1 DQDPRDR
8 SRGARGGL
16 RAGLVRRCRSRRH
29 RRGAWRLA
37 RHACRRHGGGSQG
50 DAGARRP
57 RRTDPCRH
65 WALYRPALLRS
76 RRGIFREFYRHRS
89 RERSLFRPRV
99 APRPFPV
106 RSAGLYRAALA
117 AARARGGRARAAR
130 HGGRRGAVLQLSPRL
145 PAGRAGLWAW
155 SRCHRTDRLERRALS
170 RAVRRVLLVRS
181 PGHLRA
187 DVMRVPHRSRR
198 PLRGPSA
205 LAVPVLAVAVTVS
218 ACQPLPHPFADDRP
232 PASLL
237 RVRDSAAISI
247 APVKTWETG
256 ADAVIAR
263 LAEAS
268 AAEIAPLL
276 ADESPP
282 GAEAV
287 AGLAEAPGGKAEAV
301 APRAEAAAAKTNEAG
316 RTRIAI
322 RPLSGAP
329 GDGAKSLANA
339 IATVLKRQD
348 LTVIDNANAKADVI
362 LDGQVTVATVKPD
375 KQ

>member
-1 DQDPRDR
+1 
-8 SRGARGGL
+8 
-16 RAGLVRRCRSRRH
+16 
-29 RRGAWRLA
+29 
-37 RHACRRHGGGSQG
+37 
-50 DAGARRP
+50 
-57 RRTDPCRH
+57 
-65 WALYRPALLRS
+65 
-76 RRGIFREFYRHRS
+76 
-89 RERSLFRPRV
+89 
-99 APRPFPV
+99 
-106 RSAGLYRAALA
+106 
-117 AARARGGRARAAR
+117 
-130 HGGRRGAVLQLSPRL
+130 
-145 PAGRAGLWAW
+145 
-155 SRCHRTDRLERRALS
+155 
-170 RAVRRVLLVRS
+170 
-181 PGHLRA
+181 
-187 DVMRVPHRSRR
+187 
-198 PLRGPSA
+198 
-205 LAVPVLAVAVTVS
+205 VLAVVVTVS

-237 RVRDSAAISI
+237 RVRDSAGISI
-247 APVKTWETG
+247 APIEGGPPAAASKLGAAVASALVKHDIPASDRTTNLTSYLLYGRLEAQRPRSGQETVAAHWQLQDASGRLVGERTTRLEAPVKTWETG

-276 ADESPP
+276 ADEPPP
-282 GAEAV
+282 GAEEV

-375 KQ
+375 KQHVKIVWHVRRADGVEVGTVGQENDVPKGMLDGPWGDVAYSVAIAGADGLMQVIARAGPERKS

>member
-1 DQDPRDR
+1 
-8 SRGARGGL
+8 
-16 RAGLVRRCRSRRH
+16 
-29 RRGAWRLA
+29 
-37 RHACRRHGGGSQG
+37 
-50 DAGARRP
+50 
-57 RRTDPCRH
+57 
-65 WALYRPALLRS
+65 
-76 RRGIFREFYRHRS
+76 
-89 RERSLFRPRV
+89 
-99 APRPFPV
+99 
-106 RSAGLYRAALA
+106 
-117 AARARGGRARAAR
+117 
-130 HGGRRGAVLQLSPRL
+130 
-145 PAGRAGLWAW
+145 
-155 SRCHRTDRLERRALS
+155 
-170 RAVRRVLLVRS
+170 
-181 PGHLRA
+181 
-187 DVMRVPHRSRR
+187 M
-198 PLRGPSA
+198 
-205 LAVPVLAVAVTVS
+205 LAVVVTVS

-237 RVRDSAAISI
+237 RVRDSAGISI
-247 APVKTWETG
+247 APIEGGPPAAASKLGAAVASALVKHDIPASDRTTNLTSYLLYGRLEAQRPRSGQETVAAHWQLQDASGRLVGERTTRLEAPVKTWETG

-375 KQ
+375 KQHVKIVWHVRRADGVEVGTVGQENDVPKGMLDGPWGDVAYSVAIAGADGLMQVIARAGPERKS

>member
-1 DQDPRDR
+1 
-8 SRGARGGL
+8 
-16 RAGLVRRCRSRRH
+16 
-29 RRGAWRLA
+29 
-37 RHACRRHGGGSQG
+37 
-50 DAGARRP
+50 
-57 RRTDPCRH
+57 
-65 WALYRPALLRS
+65 
-76 RRGIFREFYRHRS
+76 
-89 RERSLFRPRV
+89 
-99 APRPFPV
+99 
-106 RSAGLYRAALA
+106 
-117 AARARGGRARAAR
+117 
-130 HGGRRGAVLQLSPRL
+130 
-145 PAGRAGLWAW
+145 
-155 SRCHRTDRLERRALS
+155 
-170 RAVRRVLLVRS
+170 
-181 PGHLRA
+181 
-187 DVMRVPHRSRR
+187 MRVPHRSRR
-198 PLRGPSA
+198 PLRAPSA
-205 LAVPVLAVAVTVS
+205 LAVPVLAVVVTVS

-237 RVRDSAAISI
+237 RVRDSAGISI
-247 APVKTWETG
+247 APIEGGPPAAASKLGAAVASALVKHDIPASDRTTNLTSYLLYGRLEAQRPRSGQETVAAHWQLQDASGRLVGERSTRLEAPVKTWETG

-276 ADESPP
+276 ADEPP
-282 GAEAV
+282 LGAEAV

-375 KQ
+375 KQHVKIVWHVRRADGVEVGTVGQENDVPKGMLDGPWGDVAYSVAIAGADGLMQVIARAGPERKS

>member
-1 DQDPRDR
+1 
-8 SRGARGGL
+8 
-16 RAGLVRRCRSRRH
+16 
-29 RRGAWRLA
+29 
-37 RHACRRHGGGSQG
+37 
-50 DAGARRP
+50 
-57 RRTDPCRH
+57 
-65 WALYRPALLRS
+65 
-76 RRGIFREFYRHRS
+76 
-89 RERSLFRPRV
+89 
-99 APRPFPV
+99 
-106 RSAGLYRAALA
+106 
-117 AARARGGRARAAR
+117 
-130 HGGRRGAVLQLSPRL
+130 
-145 PAGRAGLWAW
+145 
-155 SRCHRTDRLERRALS
+155 
-170 RAVRRVLLVRS
+170 
-181 PGHLRA
+181 
-187 DVMRVPHRSRR
+187 MRVPHRSRR
-198 PLRGPSA
+198 RLRAPSA
-205 LAVPVLAVAVTVS
+205 LAVPVLAVVVTVS

-237 RVRDSAAISI
+237 RVRDSAGISI
-247 APVKTWETG
+247 APIEGGPPAAASKLGAAVASALVKHDIPASDRTTNLTSYLLYGRLEAQRPRSGQETVAAHWQLQDASGRLVGERTTRLEAPVKTWETG

-276 ADESPP
+276 ADEPPP

-287 AGLAEAPGGKAEAV
+287 AGLAEAPVGKTEAV

-375 KQ
+375 KQHVKIVWHVRRADGVEVGTVGQENDVPKGMLDGPWGDVAYSVAIAGADGLMQVIARAGPERKS

>member
-1 DQDPRDR
+1 
-8 SRGARGGL
+8 
-16 RAGLVRRCRSRRH
+16 
-29 RRGAWRLA
+29 
-37 RHACRRHGGGSQG
+37 
-50 DAGARRP
+50 
-57 RRTDPCRH
+57 
-65 WALYRPALLRS
+65 
-76 RRGIFREFYRHRS
+76 
-89 RERSLFRPRV
+89 
-99 APRPFPV
+99 
-106 RSAGLYRAALA
+106 
-117 AARARGGRARAAR
+117 
-130 HGGRRGAVLQLSPRL
+130 
-145 PAGRAGLWAW
+145 
-155 SRCHRTDRLERRALS
+155 
-170 RAVRRVLLVRS
+170 
-181 PGHLRA
+181 
-187 DVMRVPHRSRR
+187 
-198 PLRGPSA
+198 
-205 LAVPVLAVAVTVS
+205 VLAIVVTVS

-237 RVRDSAAISI
+237 RVRDSAGISI
-247 APVKTWETG
+247 APIEGGPPAAASKLGAAVASALVKHDIPASDRTTNLTSYLLYGRLEAQRPRSGQETVAAHWQLQDASGRLVGERTTRLEAPVKTWETG

-276 ADESPP
+276 ADEPPP

-375 KQ
+375 KQHVKIVWHVRRADGVEVGTVGQENDVPKGMLDGAWGDVAYSVAIAGADGLMQVIARAGPERKS

>member
-1 DQDPRDR
+1 
-8 SRGARGGL
+8 
-16 RAGLVRRCRSRRH
+16 
-29 RRGAWRLA
+29 
-37 RHACRRHGGGSQG
+37 
-50 DAGARRP
+50 
-57 RRTDPCRH
+57 
-65 WALYRPALLRS
+65 
-76 RRGIFREFYRHRS
+76 
-89 RERSLFRPRV
+89 
-99 APRPFPV
+99 
-106 RSAGLYRAALA
+106 
-117 AARARGGRARAAR
+117 
-130 HGGRRGAVLQLSPRL
+130 
-145 PAGRAGLWAW
+145 
-155 SRCHRTDRLERRALS
+155 
-170 RAVRRVLLVRS
+170 
-181 PGHLRA
+181 
-187 DVMRVPHRSRR
+187 M
-198 PLRGPSA
+198 
-205 LAVPVLAVAVTVS
+205 LAVVVTVS

-237 RVRDSAAISI
+237 RVRDSAGISI
-247 APVKTWETG
+247 APIEGGPPAAASKLGAAVASALVKHDIPASDRTTNLTSYLLYGRLEAQRPRSGQETVAAHWQLQDASGRLVGERTTRLEAPVKTWETG

-276 ADESPP
+276 ADEPPP

-301 APRAEAAAAKTNEAG
+301 APRAEAAAVKTDEAG
-316 RTRIAI
+316 RMRVAV

-375 KQ
+375 KQHVKIVWHVRRADGVEVGTVGQENDVPKGMLDGPWGDVAYSVAIAGADGLIQVIARAGSERKS